1 VKGEA
6 MRFWLLFF
14 GVLLAPVMLGTAL
27 LAQNVGD
34 EQDALRAAKAKA
46 AAAEARSENLR
57 QEASNASLAADRI
70 VAQRAVLSAEIDAAA
85 AQIEAANARI
95 ALINSR
101 QRKQRAML
109 GEASEPMLRLNT
121 ALQQMTRQPTSLM
134 MAQPGKQSDYVHL
147 RAIMATIEPN
157 IRARTA
163 ALRQQIT
170 IQQEMRSQEYLALQS
185 LKDARKQLSSRKTSL
200 ARLEGSSRNRADS
213 LSANAAIEFEQA
225 IAQGEQARDIVERI
239 DTMRMSGETASS
251 LAALAGPMLRTNAA
265 RSAGNAPTQ
274 VYQLPR
280 YDSLA
285 AGFSELSATG
295 YRERGVTLLVGE
307 GEEISAPAA
316 GKIIFAG
323 IYRSYGRIVIIDH
336 GSGWT
341 TLLTNLGS
349 LNVDKGQM
357 VKQGTILG
365 HAPETKPEIG
375 VELRRNSRPMDIA
388 AMLG

>member
-1 VKGEA
+1 

-14 GVLLAPVMLGTAL
+14 GVLLAPVMLATAL
-27 LAQNVGD
+27 SAQNVGD
-34 EQDALRAAKAKA
+34 EQAALRAAKAKA
-46 AAAEARSENLR
+46 LAAEARSEDLR
-57 QEASNASLAADRI
+57 QEASNASRAADRI

-121 ALQQMTRQPTSLM
+121 ALQQMTRQPTALM
-134 MAQPGKQSDYVHL
+134 MAHPGKQSDYVHL

-170 IQQEMRSQEYLALQS
+170 IQKEMRSQEYLALQS

-200 ARLEGSSRNRADS
+200 ARLEGSSRTRADS

-239 DTMRMSGETASS
+239 DTMRMSGETAAS
-251 LAALAGPMLRTNAA
+251 LAALAGPLLREKAA
-265 RSAGNAPTQ
+265 RPADNALAR

-280 YDSLA
+280 YDSLT

-295 YRERGVTLLVGE
+295 YRERGVTLLVEE
-307 GEEISAPAA
+307 GEKIAAPAA

-323 IYRSYGRIVIIDH
+323 IYRSYGQIVIIEH

-349 LNVDKGQM
+349 LNVNKGQM
-357 VKQGTILG
+357 VQQGAILG
-365 HAPETKPEIG
+365 NAPETKPEIG
-375 VELRRNSRPMDIA
+375 VELRRNNRPMDIT
-388 AMLG
+388 AMLD

>member
-1 VKGEA
+1 
-6 MRFWLLFF
+6 MRFWFIFF
-14 GVLLAPVMLGTAL
+14 GILLAPVMLASAL
-27 LAQNVGD
+27 SAQNFSD
-34 EQDALRAAKAKA
+34 EQSALRAAKAKA

-57 QEASNASLAADRI
+57 QEASNASRAADRI
-70 VAQRAVLSAEIDAAA
+70 VARRAVLSSEIDTAA

-101 QRKQRAML
+101 QKKQRAML

-121 ALQQMTRQPTSLM
+121 ALQQMTRQPTALM
-134 MAQPGKQSDYVHL
+134 MAHPGKQSDYVHL

-157 IRARTA
+157 IRVRTA
-163 ALRQQIT
+163 ALRQQINM
-170 IQQEMRSQEYLALQS
+170 QKEMRSQEYLALQS
-185 LKDARKQLSSRKTSL
+185 LKDARKQLSLRKTSL
-200 ARLEGSSRNRADS
+200 ARLEGSSRTRADS

-239 DTMRMSGETASS
+239 DTMRMSGETATA
-251 LAALAGPMLRTNAA
+251 LAALSGPLLRENAP
-265 RSAGNAPTQ
+265 RSADNAPAD
-274 VYQLPR
+274 VYQMPR
-280 YDSLA
+280 YDSLI

-307 GEEISAPAA
+307 GAKIAAPAA

-323 IYRSYGRIVIIDH
+323 IYRSYGQIVIIEH

-341 TLLTNLGS
+341 TLLTHLGS
-349 LNVDKGQM
+349 LSVDKGQM
-357 VKQGTILG
+357 VKQGAILG
-365 HAPETKPEIG
+365 YAPETKPEIG
-375 VELRRNSRPMDIA
+375 VELRRNNRPMDIA